1 MRSFAIVL
9 RLEFDLRGGTVK
21 RVILFAVA
29 LAAATAAMAQ
39 LSKYKDWPKSPE
51 AYFLTTAERADWA
64 NVKSDEDAD
73 KFIAAYYARR
83 GGDRFKAEIARRI
96 EAADQQFKQ
105 RRQRGAESPRGK
117 LLIVLGSPSRV
128 STTRPQQEGGGTLG
142 DSGLNVRADAGASGP
157 GGPGSPGAATQTW
170 TYMKDKFD
178 PSWGVPE
185 LAARISV
192 DAARGTDEL
201 QNRAEVDRVLAIAAE
216 KSVVSPAAT
225 GAPAPAAASGASGA
239 MKPAAPPAA
248 SAPASS
254 AAPPPPAPAP
264 VMAAPAMAAL
274 PAATRSAVEAAAKS
288 AGEAPG
294 FWGGTFF
301 SIPGDAFYA
310 LELSVTPEKVPGG
323 AKFAGVV
330 TNEAGADV
338 ATFYEDAALTDSK
351 AGPRTEKVF
360 EKSVVLPPGS
370 YRGSFS
376 LVTPDGATPLVSGS
390 ASFQLGPRG
399 TEFQVSPLIL
409 ASTLTPL
416 TKRPS
421 PTDPFVFGME
431 KPIRVDPKASRVF
444 GKDENLWYFYTVANT
459 ALAAGASAAPAPAAT
474 PAPPGAA
481 AAPAPAAEPKP
492 RIMTRI
498 AVTRDGKPAFE
509 PATLPAELQP
519 LAPNYYATGIEIPLA
534 GFEPGFYTFSVTV
547 RDLNAARDSVANKGI
562 ERKQD
567 FIVLKPDGS
576 MPDKKAAAP
585 AGGAPKPKPTPKK

>member
-1 MRSFAIVL
+1 
-9 RLEFDLRGGTVK
+9 VK
-21 RVILFAVA
+21 RVILFAIA

-64 NVKSDEDAD
+64 NVKSDEDAE

-105 RRQRGAESPRGK
+105 RRQRGAESPRGR

-142 DSGLNVRADAGASGP
+142 DSGLNVRADAGSGP
-157 GGPGSPGAATQTW
+157 GGPGSPGAALQTW
-170 TYMKDKFD
+170 TYAKDKFD

-192 DAARGTDEL
+192 DAARGNDEL

-216 KSVVSPAAT
+216 KSVVNPAAT
-225 GAPAPAAASGASGA
+225 GAPAPAAGVSGA
-239 MKPAAPPAA
+239 MKPAVPPAA
-248 SAPASS
+248 AGAPASS
-254 AAPPPPAPAP
+254 AAPPPAAP

-310 LELSVTPEKVPGG
+310 LELSVAPEKIGGG

-338 ATFYEDAALTDSK
+338 ATFYEDAPLTDSK

-370 YRGSFS
+370 YRGSFA
-376 LVTPDGATPLVSGS
+376 LVSADGATPLVSGS
-390 ASFQLGPRG
+390 ASFQLAPKG

-444 GKDENLWYFYTVANT
+444 GKDENLWYFYTVANA
-459 ALAAGASAAPAPAAT
+459 ALPAGASAVPATT
-474 PAPPGAA
+474 PAPGAA

-534 GFEPGFYTFSVTV
+534 GFEPGYYTFSVNV

-576 MPDKKAAAP
+576 MPDRKAAAP
-585 AGGAPKPKPTPKK
+585 AAAAPKPKPTPKK